1 MQKYANL
8 VDLEKCCQ
16 TDIFLQNLSSCTRR
30 APICFG
36 EEGREKRI
44 AYPRVRSGAQCSC
57 ASVALYLIVR
67 SNQAQEKQGH
77 EFAI

>member
-36 EEGREKRI
+36 EKGREKRI

-57 ASVALYLIVR
+57 APAALYLIVR
-67 SNQAQEKQGH
+67 SNEAQEKQVH